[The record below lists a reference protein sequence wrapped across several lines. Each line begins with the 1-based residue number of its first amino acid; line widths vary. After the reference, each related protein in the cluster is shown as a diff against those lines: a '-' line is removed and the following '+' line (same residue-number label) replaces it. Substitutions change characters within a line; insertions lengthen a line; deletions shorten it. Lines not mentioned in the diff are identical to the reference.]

1 MSRRRNQTDGPLDRV
16 SELLEAATMGV
27 HDLRPV
33 EGGADIPVSLSELY
47 VVVGAGS
54 LFHETIELRPP
65 DELTRDRELGIG
77 FGSCDGDE
85 LWLDPKG
92 RVRRFDPALDE
103 ILVEGSSLER
113 WLWGV
118 IEGYQNLVDHEGEFA
133 EDAFDDAG
141 EITDDCALRVLA
153 AQLRRDPAAVAPRLR
168 RATLMAKESIDLAR
182 AELEEVVHLDP
193 KLAWGW
199 LELAKISEAKG
210 ELTGALDEARAGAE
224 AAEAARHDQ
233 AGYFWA
239 QVARL
244 ASLTSDEAG
253 RAAAAKK
260 VATLAPDLKAAQLA
274 GAAEDLEAGDPVS
287 AAKLCELL
295 HAVWPRDLE
304 IMDLRR
310 RIELAPP
317 PAPPP
322 PVELIEDDEDL
333 EDDEDFDEDVDD
345 HDLDLDEAAAG
356 DQAPPA
362 KDPGDAAS

>member
-1 MSRRRNQTDGPLDRV
+1 MGRRRNQTDGPLDRV
-16 SELLEAATMGV
+16 SDLLEQATMGV

-33 EGGADIPVSLSELY
+33 EGGADVPISLSELY

-65 DELTRDRELGIG
+65 AELTRDPELGIG

-85 LWLDPKG
+85 LWLDARG

-103 ILVEGSSLER
+103 VLVEGSSLER

-133 EDAFDDAG
+133 EDAFDEGG

-153 AQLRRDPAAVAPRLR
+153 AQLRRDPSAVAPRLR

-199 LELAKISEAKG
+199 IELAKISEAKG
-210 ELTGALDEARAGAE
+210 ELAGALDEARAGAE
-224 AAEAARHDQ
+224 AAERARHDQ

-239 QVARL
+239 HVARL
-244 ASLTSDEAG
+244 ASLANDEAG

-274 GAAEDLEAGDPVS
+274 GAAEDLEAGDPV
-287 AAKLCELL
+287 AASKLCDLL
-295 HAVWPRDLE
+295 RAVWPRDLE
-304 IMDLRR
+304 ILDLRR
-310 RIELAPP
+310 RIEAAPP
-317 PAPPP
+317 PLPPP
-322 PVELIEDDEDL
+322 PAEVLEDEDSEEDEDL
-333 EDDEDFDEDVDD
+333 EDDDADDDDLEDDADGEDEP
-345 HDLDLDEAAAG
+345 E
-356 DQAPPA
+356 
-362 KDPGDAAS
+362 PGAN